1 MSSTDARPNG
11 RTLHGVSVPGTGR
24 ISLALVAFAL
34 GVSGVVVATDGVVF
48 SPPAAPQATVALA
61 PVASTGC
68 AAAGPYV
75 PPEMGSVGLPPSL
88 RLCPAGPLTISVP
101 GTVVDGMDLR
111 GGVVVDAADVVIRRS
126 RITGDGSAPF
136 GIVTTDAGS
145 VRIEDTTLTGR
156 FAEAAVGG
164 SRWTA
169 ERIEIVGVTGDGAH
183 VGEGSRLRASLLSR
197 FAPGADVDGLEL
209 LAPDVVVEDTTVRM
223 DEGHR
228 SAVLLAPQGDGAGHG
243 AGPIV
248 VRSNILGG
256 GEYTV
261 HQPAGPAEDVHV
273 VENRFA
279 RDAGRAPLRVPPA
292 AESTGNTFVD
302 GAPVR

>member
-1 MSSTDARPNG
+1 M
-11 RTLHGVSVPGTGR
+11 SVPGTGR
-24 ISLALVAFAL
+24 ISLALVAFAV
-34 GVSGVVVATDGVVF
+34 GVSGVVIATDGVVF
-48 SPPAAPQATVALA
+48 SPLAAPVETVTLA

-88 RLCPAGPLTISVP
+88 HLCPGGPLTISVP
-101 GTVVDGMDLR
+101 GTVVDGMELR

-164 SRWTA
+164 ARWTA
-169 ERIEIVGVTGDGAH
+169 ERVEIVGVSGDGAH
-183 VGEGSRLRASLLSR
+183 VGEGSRLRASVLSR
-197 FAPGADVDGLEL
+197 FAPGAEVDGLEL

-228 SAVLLAPQGDGAGHG
+228 SAVLIAPADGDGS
-243 AGPIV
+243 IV
-248 VRSNILGG
+248 VRANVLGG
-256 GEYTV
+256 GAYTV

-273 VENRFA
+273 VDNRFA

>member
-1 MSSTDARPNG
+1 MSGAGARPNG
-11 RTLHGVSVPGTGR
+11 PTLITVSVPGTGR
-24 ISLALVAFAL
+24 ISLALVALAV
-34 GVSGVVVATDGVVF
+34 GVSGVVMATDGVAF
-48 SPPAAPQATVALA
+48 APPATVELA

-88 RLCPAGPLTISVP
+88 RLCPGGSLTISVP

-111 GGVVVDAADVVIRRS
+111 GVVVDAAGVVIRRS

-136 GIVTTDAGS
+136 GIVTTGAGS

-164 SRWTA
+164 DRWTA
-169 ERIEIVGVTGDGAH
+169 ERVEIVGVTGDGAH
-183 VGEGSRLRASLLSR
+183 LGEGSRLRASVLSR
-197 FAPGADVDGLEL
+197 FGPGTEVDGLEL

-223 DEGHR
+223 DERHR
-228 SAVLLAPQGDGAGHG
+228 SAVLIAPQEDRAEHGDGS
-243 AGPIV
+243 IV
-248 VRSNILGG
+248 VRSNVLGG

-261 HQPAGPAEDVHV
+261 YQPAGPAQDVHV
-273 VENRFA
+273 VDNRFA

-292 AESTGNTFVD
+292 AESSGNTFVD